1 VHKVE
6 WPEHDPKAI
15 VVDEV
20 EIAVQVNGKVRDRL
34 TIPVDIAEDEA
45 VALALASEKVAAA
58 VGSGSVVKTIFVP
71 KRLLNIVVR

>member
-1 VHKVE
+1 
-6 WPEHDPKAI
+6 
-15 VVDEV
+15 V